1 MLNTKVHV
9 KSIFPLFLFCL
20 FVAFWGVCFFATVWL
35 CIWGWPGICH
45 TAKAEVQ
52 LPILLCQPLSC
63 WNYKTVF
70 IPSVQFISVGNSKV
84 LTLKGLW
91 TKWVCAVFAL
101 QMGKKNRPGPGISPP
116 QLAAELDK
124 RGDLQVKSIWNE
136 ILTLVIAKT
145 VCSIPFCFKPI
156 LHNAVNTGVLGFW
169 VVVSPFVQEC
179 GRGLVWAYSS

>member
-1 MLNTKVHV
+1 MLNP
-9 KSIFPLFLFCL
+9 FPPLFFLFCL

-63 WNYKTVF
+63 WNYSSFLLATQKSWHSKVSELNGF
-70 IPSVQFISVGNSKV
+70 VQF
-84 LTLKGLW
+84 LHYRW
-91 TKWVCAVFAL
+91 E
-101 QMGKKNRPGPGISPP
+101 KKTRPGPGINPP

-156 LHNAVNTGVLGFW
+156 LHNAVSTGILGFW
-169 VVVSPFVQEC
+169 VVVSPFIQEC
-179 GRGLVWAYSS
+179 GRGLVWASSS